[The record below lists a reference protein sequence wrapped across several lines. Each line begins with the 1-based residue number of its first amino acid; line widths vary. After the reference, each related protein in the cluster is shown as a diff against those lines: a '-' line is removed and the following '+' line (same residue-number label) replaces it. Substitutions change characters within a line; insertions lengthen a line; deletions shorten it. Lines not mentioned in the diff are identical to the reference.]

1 MKYIVLLFIIIML
14 SLPNLGFSQSVIN
27 STATGNQQVSL
38 VSPIMQKVSDKGTYL
53 VAIKS
58 GQSPISTG
66 LNIEIVFLNKT
77 SPYLNAP
84 PSSAESNLS
93 STEYNKS
100 SGLVI
105 PSVIERTVPVK
116 SYDIVINSSDGKEVW
131 KKTNQV
137 PQGGRAAQ
145 SIVLKDYGIGD
156 VTISIKNI
164 TADPALVDIL
174 NNQQVNGTNVLAG
187 LNQTDSDSP
196 ADSVKFQTR
205 ILVI

>member
-1 MKYIVLLFIIIML
+1 ML
-14 SLPNLGFSQSVIN
+14 SLPNFGFPQSAVN
-27 STATGNQQVSL
+27 STAGDDQQVKL
-38 VSPIMQKVSDKGTYL
+38 ASPVMQKVSDKGTYL

-58 GQSPISTG
+58 AQSPISTG
-66 LNIEIVFLNKT
+66 LNIEIIFLNKT
-77 SPYLNAP
+77 SPSLSAAP
-84 PSSAESNLS
+84 PHSESNLS

-105 PSVIERTVPVK
+105 PSVIERTIPVK

-137 PQGGRAAQ
+137 TQGGRAPLN
-145 SIVLKDYGIGD
+145 IILKDYNIGE
-156 VTISIKNI
+156 VTISIENI
-164 TADPALVDIL
+164 VPDPALVNML
-174 NNQQVNGTNVLAG
+174 NNQEVNGTKVLAG
-187 LNQTDSDSP
+187 LNQTDSNSQ